1 MDDPEIRAYV
11 ERTLAKAYPGKE
23 IVTPGKKGREV
34 PALKLRDPETLHKLS
49 EDERHERRVKNRRKR
64 RKAGK
69 RLSGAPTGIQKA
81 KAERRKRRKAKH
93 HA

>member
-49 EDERHERRVKNRRKR
+49 EDERKERRVKNRRKR
-64 RKAGK
+64 RKS
-69 RLSGAPTGIQKA
+69 SGGLPGASAGIQKA
-81 KAERRKRRKAKH
+81 KAERRAKRKAKK